1 MKIVV
6 LAGGNSTERDVSLS
20 SGGMIYHALKN
31 NGHQAVLLDVY
42 LGIEGDTEGI
52 FTWEQDWAASV
63 SAVGENAPDVETVK
77 ALRKDGGKSFFGP
90 NVLKIC
96 QEADC
101 VFLALHGANGEDGR
115 IQACFELM
123 GISYTGADSVG
134 SCLAMDK
141 GIAKDLFQ
149 TYHIPTPAGIR
160 LKKGEARQN
169 TMRQNRALQSDNLQ
183 RGKPQS
189 GNLQS
194 GNLQS
199 GKPQSENLQSGMAQ
213 GELPQSKNPENEI
226 PYPRIVKASC
236 GGSSIGVCIAR
247 NEEEYEK
254 AMEEAFRYGDEI
266 IVEQYIRGREFSVG
280 VLDGKAL
287 PVIEMAPKAGF
298 YDYKNK
304 YQPGTTVETCPAR
317 IPEEKAR
324 KMQEISERVFRAL
337 RLKSYARMDFVMNEA
352 GEIFCL
358 EGNTLPGMTPT
369 SLLPQEA
376 AAAGM
381 DFGQLCEAILELA
394 HKKSS
399 ESRFTDN
406 TGKGYGNLI

>member
-96 QEADC
+96 QKADC

-169 TMRQNRALQSDNLQ
+169 TMRQNRALQSGNLQ

-194 GNLQS
+194 G
-199 GKPQSENLQSGMAQ
+199 KPQSDNLQSGMAQ

-352 GEIFCL
+352 GEVFCL

-376 AAAGM
+376 AAVGM
-381 DFGQLCEAILELA
+381 DFGQLCETILELA